1 MASRLDRLFVLLES
15 GSSGGTRRAAAAQL
29 GEVAAAR
36 PGDVRRLLARLR
48 ALLGRREWETRVAA
62 AQALEAVLA
71 RVKVWRPPAGV
82 EGEEMEGPADAR
94 LRFADFDLAKVV
106 RTGECLMGSEGR
118 EYDGE
123 EVGVGLQ
130 RQRLRQTLGMDM
142 AQKLG
147 FEQEGFIED
156 ADLERKEEVRVEAAG
171 RRQTAA
177 EVLAG
182 EIRAIT
188 GQEVSRRQIDLRHQI
203 PDTDITLFR

>member
-15 GSSGGTRRAAAAQL
+15 GSSAGTRRAAAAQL

-71 RVKVWRPPAGV
+71 KVQVWRPPAQA
-82 EGEEMEGPADAR
+82 EGEMQEAPPEAR

-106 RTGECLMGSEGR
+106 RTGDCLMGSEGR

-130 RQRLRQTLGMDM
+130 RHRLRQTLGMDM

-156 ADLERKEEVRVEAAG
+156 SDLERKEEVRVEEG

-177 EVLAG
+177 ELLAA
-182 EIRAIT
+182 EIKAIT
-188 GQEVSRRQIDLRHQI
+188 GQEVSETRS
-203 PDTDITLFR
+203 